1 MPMTRGSTP
10 ATALPAKAASG
21 STPSARARS
30 SLAITSAAAPSL
42 MPLELPAVTLPP
54 ARNAGRSFAS
64 ASAVE
69 SGRGC
74 SSTVDVADR
83 DQLVREAPGRLRL
96 GPALLRAQRERVL
109 ILAADAVALGHVL
122 AGLAHAL
129 EREHRLH
136 GRIGEAP
143 AERACRRARGRRAGM
158 RARAWPS
165 RAARGSST
173 RRRRPRRG
181 RRRPR
186 ARRGRRPRPPRAR
199 TRRAG

>member
-1 MPMTRGSTP
+1 MPITRGSTP

-21 STPSARARS
+21 STPSAAARS

-54 ARNAGRSFAS
+54 ARKAGRSFAS

-83 DQLVREAPGRLRL
+83 DQLVREAPGRLRR

-109 ILAADAVALGHVL
+109 VL
-122 AGLAHAL
+122 A
-129 EREHRLH
+129 R
-136 GRIGEAP
+136 
-143 AERACRRARGRRAGM
+143 
-158 RARAWPS
+158 
-165 RAARGSST
+165 
-173 RRRRPRRG
+173 
-181 RRRPR
+181 
-186 ARRGRRPRPPRAR
+186 
-199 TRRAG
+199 